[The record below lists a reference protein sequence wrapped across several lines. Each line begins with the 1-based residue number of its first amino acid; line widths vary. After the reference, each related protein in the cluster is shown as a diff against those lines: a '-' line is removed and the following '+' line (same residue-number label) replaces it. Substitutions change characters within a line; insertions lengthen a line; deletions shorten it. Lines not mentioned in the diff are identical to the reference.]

1 MRALSRRQR
10 EVLEFVTRC
19 IRERGVV
26 PSVREVAEH
35 LGLRSPASAQR
46 HLQSLVLKGYLRR
59 IPRRM
64 RGLELTGSAG
74 APDVVHLP
82 LVGRV
87 AAGRG
92 TVAEEVVEDFLPVP
106 RHLGWQED
114 CFLLRVRGDSMAG
127 AGIFHGDLVIV
138 RRQQTALPGEL
149 VVALVGEEATVKRL
163 AAEDGRPVLR
173 AENPAYPPIREEFQ
187 IVGKV
192 VGLLRRYPEVRS

>member
-1 MRALSRRQR
+1 MKTLSRRQR

-35 LGLRSPASAQR
+35 LGLRSSATAQR
-46 HLQSLVLKGYLRR
+46 HLRALVEKGYLRR

-64 RGLELTGSAG
+64 RGLELVHPGG
-74 APDVVHLP
+74 VREVVHLP
-82 LVGRV
+82 LLGRV

-92 TVAEEVVEDFLPVP
+92 AVAEEVVEEFLPVP
-106 RHLGWQED
+106 RHLGWQEG
-114 CFLLRVRGDSMAG
+114 CFLLRVRGDSMVG
-127 AGIFHGDLVIV
+127 AGIFEGDLVVV
-138 RRQQTALPGEL
+138 RRQQTALPGDL

-163 AAEDGRPVLR
+163 GNEAGQFVLY
-173 AENPAYPPIREEFQ
+173 AENPAYPPIREAFQ